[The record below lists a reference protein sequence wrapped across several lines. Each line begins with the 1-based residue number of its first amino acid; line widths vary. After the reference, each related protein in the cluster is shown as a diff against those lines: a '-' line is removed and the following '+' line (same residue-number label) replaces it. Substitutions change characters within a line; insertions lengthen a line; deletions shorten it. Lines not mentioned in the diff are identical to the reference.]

1 MYNDQLL
8 LGPDEK
14 QKMKPSA
21 RENDVLKTT
30 VNERCGKAPSGF
42 T

>member
-8 LGPDEK
+8 LGPDKK
-14 QKMKPSA
+14 QKMKPST
-21 RENDVLKTT
+21 RENDVLKPT
-30 VNERCGKAPSGF
+30 VSERCGKAPSGF